1 MNVCMGFYYFQ
12 LVHRDLA
19 TRNILIADD
28 NVIKI
33 SDFGMTKDIYEE
45 DAYKKQ
51 GQGRIPVKWMAPE
64 SLYHQIYTAKSD
76 V

>member
-1 MNVCMGFYYFQ
+1 MCKLLQFCLQ

-19 TRNILIADD
+19 TRNILIAAN

-45 DAYKKQ
+45 EAYKKK

-64 SLYHQIYTAKSD
+64 SLYHQIYTTKSD